1 MRNPQRLRHL
11 WGLNLINLNKRL
23 QFALVFFQ
31 TESCTAC
38 DEFVRYTRLI
48 DTSSIFCKFGKLS
61 YHCGLHDTIFKGG
74 LAHNRVYCYI
84 VLIHRKFILHDEFL
98 SFLCVVAIHSQLLA
112 VSNYYYN
119 IFYIKYQCS
128 YCLYRVIKQIN
139 KNSLF
144 YELIM
149 EFSLSFLTYFS

>member
-11 WGLNLINLNKRL
+11 WGFNFTNLNNRL
-23 QFALVFFQ
+23 QFFLVFFQ

-38 DEFVRYTRLI
+38 DEFVRFTRLI
-48 DTSSIFCKFGKLS
+48 DTFSIFCKSGKLS

-112 VSNYYYN
+112 VSNHYYN

-149 EFSLSFLTYFS
+149 ELSLSFLTYFS